1 MAAFCPPASSCQFG
15 SRSSSITG
23 TSLASSPQASAS
35 FSRVLL
41 PCKLRF
47 TTARLSVP
55 RDLLTQGFWET
66 DFSAASSCA
75 AEPDWW
81 RRQSGSQAQACSVAC
96 KAFESPTLGPPSLF
110 HEANALKQR
119 EYAYRDTVTSR
130 GPKGGVPV
138 YVMLPLDSINPNSN
152 TVSRRRAMDA
162 SLLALK
168 SAGVEGI
175 MMDVWWGIVEREG
188 PCQYNWDGYR
198 ELIAMVKKH
207 GLKVQ
212 AVMSFHQ
219 CGGNVGDSCFIP
231 LPKWVVEEI
240 DCNPDLAYTD
250 KHGRRNYEYLSLGCD
265 TLPVLKGRTPVQVY
279 ADYMRSFRDTFND
292 VLGDTIVEIQV
303 GMGPAGEL
311 RYPSYPESDGTWRF
325 PGIGEFQC
333 YDKYTLSTLRA
344 AAQAIGKPE
353 WGLGGPCDAGCY
365 NNWPEDTDF
374 FRREGGWNSP
384 YGEFFLG
391 WYSNMLL
398 AHGER
403 ILVAAESI
411 FRDTG
416 VKLSGKVAG
425 IHWHYGARSHP
436 SELTAGYYNTRF
448 RDGYL
453 PIAQMFGRHG
463 VVLNFTCIEMK
474 DFEQPA
480 EARCSPENLIK
491 QVVLAARK
499 ASVPVAGE
507 NALPRFDEGAHS
519 QVVKNSRLTF
529 SDDAHEAVY
538 EPMCAFTFLRMS
550 QSLFQGDNW
559 RLFVQFV
566 RQMAEGKT
574 SLGEEHRK
582 ASELVYATQPI
593 VQEAAAALA

>member
-1 MAAFCPPASSCQFG
+1 MAASCPPTSYQFG
-15 SRSSSITG
+15 SRSSSIAG
-23 TSLASSPQASAS
+23 TQLASSSQGSAS
-35 FSRVLL
+35 FSRVFL
-41 PCKLRF
+41 PCRVRF
-47 TTARLSVP
+47 TSARFSLP
-55 RDLLTQGFWET
+55 RDLLSQGCWET
-66 DFSAASSCA
+66 DLSSASTSRTT
-75 AEPDWW
+75 EPDWW
-81 RRQSGSQAQACSVAC
+81 RRQNGQQAQACSVAC
-96 KAFESPTLGPPSLF
+96 KAFETSNGVAPSLF
-110 HEANALKQR
+110 YESNFSNQR
-119 EYAYRDTVTSR
+119 EYAFRETVTSR

-138 YVMLPLDSINPNSN
+138 YVMLPLDSINPCNN
-152 TVSRRRAMDA
+152 TVNRRRAMDA

-188 PCQYNWDGYR
+188 PGCYNWDGYR

-279 ADYMRSFRDTFND
+279 SDYMRSFRDTFTEY
-292 VLGDTIVEIQV
+292 LGDTIVEIQV

-311 RYPSYPESDGTWRF
+311 RYPSYPESNGTWRF

-333 YDKYTLSTLRA
+333 YDKYMVSSLKA
-344 AAQAIGKPE
+344 AAHSIGNPE
-353 WGLGGPCDAGCY
+353 WGMGGPCDAGCY

-374 FRREGGWNSP
+374 FRREGGWNTP

-391 WYSNMLL
+391 WYSGMLL

-403 ILVAAESI
+403 ILGSAESI
-411 FRDTG
+411 FRSTG

-453 PIAQMFGRHG
+453 PLAQMFGRHG

-474 DFEQPA
+474 DYEQPS
-480 EARCSPENLIK
+480 EARCSPESLIK
-491 QVVLAARK
+491 QVVLAARQ

-519 QVVKNSRLTF
+519 QVVRNSRLTF
-529 SDDAHEAVY
+529 ADDPHGAVY
-538 EPMCAFTFLRMS
+538 EPMCAFTFLRMN
-550 QSLFQGDNW
+550 QNLFQGDNW

-566 RQMAEGKT
+566 RQMAEGKI
-574 SLGEEHRK
+574 SIGDEHRK
-582 ASELVYATQPI
+582 ASELVFATQPI

>member
-1 MAAFCPPASSCQFG
+1 M
-15 SRSSSITG
+15 
-23 TSLASSPQASAS
+23 
-35 FSRVLL
+35 
-41 PCKLRF
+41 
-47 TTARLSVP
+47 
-55 RDLLTQGFWET
+55 
-66 DFSAASSCA
+66 
-75 AEPDWW
+75 
-81 RRQSGSQAQACSVAC
+81 VAC
-96 KAFESPTLGPPSLF
+96 KAFEAARHGGFPSLF
-110 HEANALKQR
+110 QESEASMQR
-119 EYAYRDTVTSR
+119 EYTHREVRSSR
-130 GPKGGVPV
+130 GLKSGVPV
-138 YVMLPLDSINPNSN
+138 YVMLPLDTINPSNN
-152 TVSRRRAMDA
+152 TVSRRRAMNA

-175 MMDVWWGIVEREG
+175 MVDVWWGIVEKSG
-188 PCQYNWDGYR
+188 PGCYNWDGYK
-198 ELIAMVKKH
+198 ELMGMVKKH

-240 DCNPDLAYTD
+240 DRNPDLAYTD

-279 ADYMRSFRDTFND
+279 SDYMRSFRDTFKD
-292 VLGDTIVEIQV
+292 YLGDTIVEIQV

-311 RYPSYPESDGTWRF
+311 RYPSYPESNGTWRF

-333 YDKYTLSTLRA
+333 YDKYMLSSLKA
-344 AAQAIGKPE
+344 AADAIGKPK

-384 YGEFFLG
+384 YGEFFLE
-391 WYSNMLL
+391 WYSSMLL

-403 ILVAAESI
+403 TLISAESI
-411 FRDTG
+411 FRSTD

-436 SELTAGYYNTRF
+436 AELTAGYYNTRF

-453 PIAQMFGRHG
+453 PLAKMFGRHG

-474 DFEQPA
+474 DYEQPG

-507 NALPRFDEGAHS
+507 NALPRYDEGAHN

-529 SDDAHEAVY
+529 HDDPHGVVY

-566 RQMAEGKT
+566 RQMADGKT
-574 SLGEEHRK
+574 SNVEHK
-582 ASELVYATQPI
+582 ASELVYATQPL